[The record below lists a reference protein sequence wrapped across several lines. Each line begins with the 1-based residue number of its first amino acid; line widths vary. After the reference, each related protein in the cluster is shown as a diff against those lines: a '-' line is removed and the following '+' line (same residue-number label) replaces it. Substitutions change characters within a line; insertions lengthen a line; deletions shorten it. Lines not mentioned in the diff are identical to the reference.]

1 MIREYS
7 NLYHPK
13 GVNTDVLKL
22 LKQQKTILE
31 DTQKKIA
38 QQHKELKDKI
48 AFFWKN
54 PIIILSYVK
63 KKINTE

>member
-48 AFFWKN
+48 AFFGK
-54 PIIILSYVK
+54 IQSLS
-63 KKINTE
+63 